1 MCCVRK
7 VLECQCRDEHNMR
20 VWWGWNITWP
30 SNQHMNKLVWI
41 SFIIFLVE
49 NPSLF
54 RKLEKKISIW
64 RFWHNIYE
72 SVTFLEEYFFF
83 RYATRC
89 SKKLIK
95 LKCISSKY
103 REKTYSKK
111 PIKLLQ
117 SLANIG
123 KFVGKEEEEEEGLI
137 KIN

>member
-1 MCCVRK
+1 M
-7 VLECQCRDEHNMR
+7 
-20 VWWGWNITWP
+20 
-30 SNQHMNKLVWI
+30 
-41 SFIIFLVE
+41 
-49 NPSLF
+49 
-54 RKLEKKISIW
+54 
-64 RFWHNIYE
+64 
-72 SVTFLEEYFFF
+72 LEE
-83 RYATRC
+83 T
-89 SKKLIK
+89 K